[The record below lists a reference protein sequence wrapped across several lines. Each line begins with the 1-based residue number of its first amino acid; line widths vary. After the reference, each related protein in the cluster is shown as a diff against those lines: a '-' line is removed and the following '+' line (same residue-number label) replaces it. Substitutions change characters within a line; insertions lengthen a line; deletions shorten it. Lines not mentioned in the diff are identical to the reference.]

1 MKTLGRIMK
10 RPVLS
15 VAVPAFLLK
24 LILGEMAEVIL
35 TGSRASSD
43 KIINSGFRFRFG
55 NLEEALTDVL
65 LK

>member
-1 MKTLGRIMK
+1 
-10 RPVLS
+10 
-15 VAVPAFLLK
+15 
-24 LILGEMAEVIL
+24 MAEVIL